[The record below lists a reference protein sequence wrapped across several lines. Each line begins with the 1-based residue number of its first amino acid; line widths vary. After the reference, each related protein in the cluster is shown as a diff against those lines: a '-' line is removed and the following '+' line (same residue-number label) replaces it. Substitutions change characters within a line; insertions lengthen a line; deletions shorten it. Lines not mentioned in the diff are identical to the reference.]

1 MKPLALSIY
10 FILKITAF
18 ISVQIQRWLPQA
30 AGPPHWS
37 PGHQG
42 RPQDDVVHACG
53 QDPERQGVQEG
64 L

>member
-1 MKPLALSIY
+1 MRFFSLVQVQGRLS
-10 FILKITAF
+10 
-18 ISVQIQRWLPQA
+18 QA
-30 AGPPHWS
+30 ARPPHRS
-37 PGHQG
+37 PQHQR